1 MRIYDNETSKIY
13 SDLSP
18 TATQE
23 PQAFRFKKITET
35 EAYLHDE
42 FEICEQL
49 AKKMKRFNTI
59 ISIMNTSLIRSTVIA
74 GVVLLLHLQVVL
86 ACLLV
91 LH

>member
-1 MRIYDNETSKIY
+1 MRIYNNETSKIY

-23 PQAFRFKKITET
+23 PQAFRFKKTET

-59 ISIMNTSLIRSTVIA
+59 ISIMDTSLIRSTVIA